1 MLVSSMSG
9 RRDLLFIADK
19 NSGRNFLVDTG
30 AEVSVLPATGLDT
43 RTASRGPN
51 LVATN
56 GNNIKT
62 YGSRTV
68 PLWVGGRRYVL
79 KFILARVTHPLL
91 GADFLRAH
99 SLMVDL
105 KKRRLVDAETY
116 SSVPLGVA
124 GSAAPQL
131 NAIRRDRGKY

>member
-1 MLVSSMSG
+1 M
-9 RRDLLFIADK
+9 
-19 NSGRNFLVDTG
+19 
-30 AEVSVLPATGLDT
+30 
-43 RTASRGPN
+43 
-51 LVATN
+51 
-56 GNNIKT
+56 
-62 YGSRTV
+62 
-68 PLWVGGRRYVL
+68 L
-79 KFILARVTHPLL
+79 KFILARVTRPLL

-131 NAIRRDRGKY
+131 NAIRRDRGKYYALLGQFPALTTPNFSSETVKHGVVLKLGVGSS